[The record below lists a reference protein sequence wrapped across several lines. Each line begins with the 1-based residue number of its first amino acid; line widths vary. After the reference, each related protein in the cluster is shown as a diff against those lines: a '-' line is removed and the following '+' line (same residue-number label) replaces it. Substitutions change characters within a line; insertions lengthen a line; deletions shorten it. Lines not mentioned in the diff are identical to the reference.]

1 MDASVDMIAREVL
14 EVVPLI
20 MRTIRK
26 EMRSR
31 RSPDLSVVQF
41 RTLLFLNRNPGASLS
56 TVAEHLG
63 LTLPTVSKMVDR
75 MVANN
80 LVTREDSSAD
90 RRRMTLTLTAK
101 GQNLLAEARGGTL
114 ERLAGI
120 LEGLA
125 PGEREVVHQAVQLL
139 QGLFSPAVTRQLN
152 PES

>member
-125 PGEREVVHQAVQLL
+125 PGEREVVHQAVQIL

-152 PES
+152 PER

>member
-152 PES
+152 PER